1 MVFPE
6 AFEPKIAILHASFED
21 NLNNIPP
28 PKRMRI
34 IIGKSQIGGINNR
47 VNIFKEFLNLFHLK
61 VKIDGVGIEVDG
73 ADVDVPEG
81 VSRLREGIKGDVQH
95 VVSGS

>member
-1 MVFPE
+1 
-6 AFEPKIAILHASFED
+6 
-21 NLNNIPP
+21 
-28 PKRMRI
+28 MRI

-47 VNIFKEFLNLFHLK
+47 VNIFKEFLNLSHLN
-61 VKIDGVGIEVDG
+61 VKIDGVRIEVDG

-81 VSRLREGIKGDVQH
+81 ASRLREGIKGDVQH